1 LVVGGR
7 RLEPAS
13 SPPTCSETLSG
24 TTSITLSPRVT
35 GYCVLPR
42 RSRLGSFKST
52 CTNVAPW
59 PYFRLSCPPGCKRLT
74 TLQQDIEDLDAAAR
88 ELKADKNALVQKA
101 HRMVAHASQ
110 LAERIAREDHESA
123 SVIGPILLEMKA
135 TAERLCAALQ

>member
-1 LVVGGR
+1 M
-7 RLEPAS
+7 
-13 SPPTCSETLSG
+13 
-24 TTSITLSPRVT
+24 
-35 GYCVLPR
+35 
-42 RSRLGSFKST
+42 
-52 CTNVAPW
+52 
-59 PYFRLSCPPGCKRLT
+59 T

-135 TAERLCAALQ
+135 MAERLCAALQ